1 MATKKSAIKSTT
13 RKRDP
18 HATAASSAVD
28 AQLERYRS
36 MRDFSTT
43 GEPSGAGANTN
54 TFAMRKPTTS
64 RGLPFVIQKHAA
76 SHLHYDFR
84 LSWGGVL
91 KSWAIAKGPS
101 YNPQERRLA
110 IEVEDH
116 PLEYG
121 GFEGIIP
128 EGQYGGGTVM
138 IWDQGSWWP
147 QLGSENVDACL
158 RAGHLKFEMNGS
170 KMKGK
175 WALIRMNR
183 AAHGPKDKPQWLL
196 IKEHDKYER
205 TASDQAIT
213 DERPNS
219 SVTGRS
225 IDQIAHASDH
235 VWNSNRADPLES
247 RPAPAAKTATKKSAP
262 VPTKKST
269 PPPTPSIDIRDLP
282 REHQPDFVSP
292 QLAFETD
299 STPTTDDWLHELKLD
314 GYRIQARKAGN
325 QVQLLTRKGID
336 WTHRMPTI
344 AKAVANLPVRD
355 CTLDGEVVVLSTDGN
370 SSFALLQASF
380 QNAET
385 HPLTYFV
392 FDLLHLDGHD
402 PRDLSLRERKQLLA
416 PLLPAP
422 NSNADETIRL
432 SEDIPGNGETVF
444 RKACALHA
452 EGIIS
457 KRADAPYRSSRSSDW
472 LKSKCLHEQELVIA
486 GFTLSSEGPDRVGAL
501 LLGYYPPIKRGPKTP
516 RHLIYAG
523 RTGTGFTQKA
533 RRDLLTQ
540 LVKLRV
546 PESSFQRIP
555 HDATRDV
562 FWVRPTLV
570 AQVRFATW
578 TSDNL
583 VRQAAFLGLREDKSA
598 TEVVRESPTVA
609 PQPKR
614 SSAKH
619 TRSTHA
625 APKSTKPAKPR
636 TQATHRTGTLQHFA
650 LTATQ
655 PKPPRSKTTNPMPA
669 KSKSAKGA
677 PQNPGA
683 PGLASETWVK
693 PATNVRSKSSS
704 ANIVPAKSASRKP
717 VQPTLAVR
725 AGLTHPDKIL
735 DPASGLTKQMLADYY
750 ALAADRILPYI
761 ANRPLSLVRCPQ
773 GAGKPCFFQKHVNNY
788 VPPGIKTIY
797 IQDKTS
803 SAPEPYIT
811 LDSTGAIVSLAQM
824 NVLEIHPWGSTNG
837 DLEHPDRLIFDLDP
851 DADLPWLTVAAAA
864 AEVRQRLKNLGLE
877 SFLKLTGGKGLHIV
891 APIQPT
897 LTWPELKSAAHNFVL
912 SMERQNPD
920 LYLTKMTKS
929 SRVGRIFLDYLRN
942 QRGATAVAP
951 YSPRARV
958 GATISLPLPWTAL
971 TRDVHPVLSVYDV
984 AAHHTK
990 LRADPWKNLLTTHQQ
1005 LHPKQ
1010 FAVL

>member
-1 MATKKSAIKSTT
+1 MATKKTAAKNTT

-18 HATAASSAVD
+18 HSTAASSAVD

-43 GEPSGAGANTN
+43 DEPSGAGANTN
-54 TFAMRKPTTS
+54 PFAMRKPSTS

-128 EGQYGGGTVM
+128 QGQYGGGTVM

-175 WALIRMNR
+175 WALIRMNH
-183 AAHGPKDKPQWLL
+183 AAHGPNDKPQWLL

-205 TASDQAIT
+205 GPSDQAIT

-225 IDQIAHASDH
+225 IDQIAHAQDH
-235 VWNSNRADPLES
+235 VWNSNRSNPLQS
-247 RPAPAAKTATKKSAP
+247 APAPKSAAKKSAATSAKKSAP
-262 VPTKKST
+262 A
-269 PPPTPSIDIRDLP
+269 PPPTPSIDINDLP
-282 REHQPDFVSP
+282 RERQPDFISP
-292 QLAFETD
+292 QLAFEAE
-299 STPTTDDWLHELKLD
+299 STPNTDDWIHELKLD
-314 GYRIQARKAGN
+314 GYRIQARKSGN

-336 WTHRMPTI
+336 WTHRMPDV
-344 AKAVANLPVRD
+344 AKAVANLPVRE
-355 CTLDGEVVVLSTDGN
+355 CTLDGEVVVLATDGN

-392 FDLLHLDGHD
+392 FDLLHIDGHD

-416 PLLPAP
+416 PLLPP
-422 NSNADETIRL
+422 DDETIRF

-501 LLGYYPPIKRGPKTP
+501 LLGYYPPVKRGPKTP

-523 RTGTGFTQKA
+523 RTGTGFTQKM

-546 PESSFQRIP
+546 PESPFDRIP
-555 HDATRDV
+555 HDATRAV
-562 FWVRPTLV
+562 FWVHPTLV

-583 VRQAAFLGLREDKSA
+583 VRQAAFLGLREDKPA
-598 TEVVRESPTVA
+598 TEVVRESATVA

-614 SSAKH
+614 SSAKP
-619 TRSTHA
+619 TKPRTHA
-625 APKSTKPAKPR
+625 A
-636 TQATHRTGTLQHFA
+636 HRTGTLQHFA
-650 LTATQ
+650 LPATK
-655 PKPPRSKTTNPMPA
+655 PKSPRSKTPSAMPT
-669 KSKSAKGA
+669 KS
-677 PQNPGA
+677 
-683 PGLASETWVK
+683 
-693 PATNVRSKSSS
+693 
-704 ANIVPAKSASRKP
+704 VPAKSAPAKSVSRKP
-717 VQPTLAVR
+717 TPPGLAVR

-735 DPASGLTKQMLADYY
+735 DPSSGLTKQQLADYY
-750 ALAADRILPYI
+750 AIAADRILPYI

-788 VPPGIKTIY
+788 LPPGIKTID

-811 LDSTGAIVSLAQM
+811 LDTTDAIISLAQM
-824 NVLEIHPWGSTNG
+824 NVLEIHPWGSTND

-864 AEVRQRLKNLGLE
+864 AEVRQRLKNLGIE

-897 LTWPELKSAAHNFVL
+897 LTWPELKTAAHNFVL

-971 TRDVHPVLSVYDV
+971 TRDIHPSLSVYDV
-984 AAHHTK
+984 AASHTR
-990 LRADPWKNLLTTHQQ
+990 LRADPWKAFLTTHQQ

>member
-1 MATKKSAIKSTT
+1 MATKNSATHSATKKSTT

-18 HATAASSAVD
+18 NSSAASSAVD

-36 MRDFSTT
+36 MRDFKSTA
-43 GEPSGAGANTN
+43 EPSGTGPNTN

-84 LSWGGVL
+84 LSWNGVL
-91 KSWAIAKGPS
+91 KSWAVAKGPS
-101 YNPQERRLA
+101 YNPTERRLA
-110 IEVEDH
+110 VEVEDH

-158 RAGHLKFEMNGS
+158 RAGQLKFEMNGS

-175 WALIRMNR
+175 WALIRMNH
-183 AAHGPKDKPQWLL
+183 ASHGPKDKPQWLL

-205 TASDQAIT
+205 SPGDQQIT

-225 IDQIAHASDH
+225 LDQIAHASDH
-235 VWNSNRADPLES
+235 VWNSNRADPLHS
-247 RPAPAAKTATKKSAP
+247 AAAPKSAVKKSAP
-262 VPTKKST
+262 SPTKTPS
-269 PPPTPSIDIRDLP
+269 PPPTPTISLDALP
-282 REHQPDFVSP
+282 HEHQPDFIPP
-292 QLAFETD
+292 QLALEAE
-299 STPTTDDWLHELKLD
+299 STPNTDDWIHELKLD
-314 GYRIQARKAGN
+314 GYRIQARKSTPRAKSTPN
-325 QVQLLTRKGID
+325 VQLLTRKGID
-336 WTHRMPTI
+336 WTHRMPDV
-344 AKAVANLPVRD
+344 AKAVAALPVRD
-355 CTLDGEVVVLSTDGN
+355 CTLDGEVVVLTTDGN

-385 HPLTYFV
+385 HPLTYFA
-392 FDLLHLDGHD
+392 FDLLHIDGHN

-416 PLLPAP
+416 TLLPP
-422 NSNADETIRL
+422 PDSDSDEHLRL
-432 SEDIPGNGETVF
+432 SEDIPGNGEEVF
-444 RKACALHA
+444 RQACALHA

-457 KRADAPYRSSRSSDW
+457 KRSDAPYRSTRTSDW

-501 LLGYYPPIKRGPKTP
+501 LLGYYPPVKRGPSKP
-516 RHLIYAG
+516 RSLIYAG
-523 RTGTGFTQKA
+523 RTGTGFTQKL

-546 PESSFQRIP
+546 PESPFERIP
-555 HDATRDV
+555 HDATRGV
-562 FWVRPTLV
+562 YWVKPSLV

-598 TEVVRESPTVA
+598 TEVIRESPTVA
-609 PQPKR
+609 PKPKR
-614 SSAKH
+614 AHTATKH
-619 TRSTHA
+619 ATTSHTE
-625 APKSTKPAKPR
+625 TKTTR
-636 TQATHRTGTLQHFA
+636 TQATHRSTNLQH
-650 LTATQ
+650 LTATKQ
-655 PKPPRSKTTNPMPA
+655 SPRSKT
-669 KSKSAKGA
+669 SK
-677 PQNPGA
+677 PTITPVA

-693 PATNVRSKSSS
+693 PIPKAR
-704 ANIVPAKSASRKP
+704 AKSTPKLDIR
-717 VQPTLAVR
+717 
-725 AGLTHPDKIL
+725 LTHPDKIL
-735 DPASGLTKQMLADYY
+735 DPASYLTKQQLADFY
-750 ALAADRILPYI
+750 ALVANRMLPHI

-773 GAGKPCFFQKHVNNY
+773 GSGKPCFFQKHVNNY
-788 VPPGIKTIY
+788 LPPGIKTID
-797 IQDKTS
+797 IQDKVNA
-803 SAPEPYIT
+803 APEPYIT
-811 LDSTGAIVSLAQM
+811 LDTAEAIVSLAQM
-824 NVLEIHPWGSTNG
+824 NVLEIHPWGSTNA

-851 DADLPWLTVAAAA
+851 DAELPWLTVAAAA

-891 APIQPT
+891 APIEPS
-897 LTWPELKSAAHNFVL
+897 LTWPELKSASHNFVL
-912 SMERQNPD
+912 AMERHNPD

-951 YSPRARV
+951 YSPRARA

-971 TRDVHPVLSVYDV
+971 NRDEHPVLSVHDIV
-984 AAHHTK
+984 ANHIK
-990 LRADPWKNLLTTHQQ
+990 LKPDPWKALPTTRQH
-1005 LHPKQ
+1005 LDPKQ
-1010 FAVL
+1010 FAAL

>member
-1 MATKKSAIKSTT
+1 MATKKSASKSAAKSTV

-18 HATAASSAVD
+18 HSTAASSAVD

-43 GEPSGAGANTN
+43 EEPSGAGANTN
-54 TFAMRKPTTS
+54 TFAMRKPSTS

-128 EGQYGGGTVM
+128 QGQYGGGTVM

-158 RAGHLKFEMNGS
+158 RGGHLKFEMNGS

-175 WALIRMNR
+175 WALIRMNH

-205 TASDQAIT
+205 GPGDPAIT

-225 IDQIAHASDH
+225 IDQIAHAQDH
-235 VWNSNRADPLES
+235 VWNSNRSDPLQS
-247 RPAPAAKTATKKSAP
+247 AAAPKSVAKSATKKSASASA
-262 VPTKKST
+262 KKPS
-269 PPPTPSIDIRDLP
+269 PPPTPSIDLRDLP
-282 REHQPDFVSP
+282 RERQPDFISP
-292 QLAFETD
+292 QLAFEAE
-299 STPTTDDWLHELKLD
+299 STPDTDDWIHELKLD
-314 GYRIQARKAGN
+314 GYRIQARKSGN

-336 WTHRMPTI
+336 WTHRMPDI
-344 AKAVANLPVRD
+344 AKGVANLPVRE

-392 FDLLHLDGHD
+392 FDLLHIDGHD
-402 PRDLSLRERKQLLA
+402 TRDLSLRERKQLLA
-416 PLLPAP
+416 PLLPP
-422 NSNADETIRL
+422 DDETIRF

-457 KRADAPYRSSRSSDW
+457 KRADAPYRSTRSSDW

-501 LLGYYPPIKRGPKTP
+501 LLGYYPPVKRGPKTP

-546 PESSFQRIP
+546 PESAFQRIP

-598 TEVVRESPTVA
+598 TEVVRESATVA
-609 PQPKR
+609 PKPKR
-614 SSAKH
+614 SNAKQ
-619 TRSTHA
+619 SKAAHA
-625 APKSTKPAKPR
+625 ATKPNKPR
-636 TQATHRTGTLQHFA
+636 TQAAHRPKTLQHFA
-650 LTATQ
+650 LTPT
-655 PKPPRSKTTNPMPA
+655 KSPRSKTPNPMPPKSAPAKQTPTKSVTA
-669 KSKSAKGA
+669 KS
-677 PQNPGA
+677 
-683 PGLASETWVK
+683 
-693 PATNVRSKSSS
+693 
-704 ANIVPAKSASRKP
+704 IPAKTTPKKSTPPR
-717 VQPTLAVR
+717 PTLAVR
-725 AGLTHPDKIL
+725 EGPALTHPDKIL
-735 DPASGLTKQMLADYY
+735 DPTSGLTKQLLADYY
-750 ALAADRILPYI
+750 AIAAERMLPYI

-773 GAGKPCFFQKHVNNY
+773 GSGKPCFFQKHVNNY
-788 VPPGIKTIY
+788 LPPGIKTID

-811 LDSTGAIVSLAQM
+811 LDTAEALVSLAQM
-824 NVLEIHPWGSTNG
+824 NVLEIHPWGSTND

-851 DADLPWLTVAAAA
+851 DAELPWLTVAAAA
-864 AEVRQRLKNLGLE
+864 AEVRQRLKNLGIE

-897 LTWPELKSAAHNFVL
+897 LTWTELKTASHNFVL

-951 YSPRARV
+951 YSPRARA

-984 AAHHTK
+984 AAHHTR
-990 LRADPWKNLLTTHQQ
+990 LRADPWKAFLTTHQQ

-1010 FAVL
+1010 FAAL

>member
-1 MATKKSAIKSTT
+1 MTTKKSATPATKSTT

-18 HATAASSAVD
+18 HTSAASSAVD

-36 MRDFSTT
+36 MRDFNTT
-43 GEPSGAGANTN
+43 AEPSGGGSNTN

-84 LSWGGVL
+84 LSWNGVL
-91 KSWAIAKGPS
+91 KSWACAKGPS
-101 YNPQERRLA
+101 YNPTERRLA
-110 IEVEDH
+110 VEVEDH

-158 RAGHLKFEMNGS
+158 RGGHLKFEMNGS

-175 WALIRMNR
+175 WALIRMNHTP
-183 AAHGPKDKPQWLL
+183 HGPKDKPQWLL

-205 TASDQAIT
+205 GPGDQQIT

-235 VWNSNRADPLES
+235 VWNSNRGDALHS
-247 RPAPAAKTATKKSAP
+247 RPGLAPKAAAKSSVPQAAPKKSAP
-262 VPTKKST
+262 VKRPA
-269 PPPTPSIDIRDLP
+269 PSVNLNDLP
-282 REHQPDFVSP
+282 DERQPDFIPP
-292 QLAFETD
+292 QLALEST
-299 STPTTDDWLHELKLD
+299 STPNTDDWIHELKLD
-314 GYRIQARKAGN
+314 GYRIQARKSGKK
-325 QVQLLTRKGID
+325 VQLLTRKGID
-336 WTHRMPTI
+336 WTHRMPDI
-344 AKAVANLPVRD
+344 ANAVAALPVHD
-355 CTLDGEVVVLSTDGN
+355 CTLDGEVVVLSTDGT

-402 PRDLSLRERKQLLA
+402 PRDLTLRERKELLA
-416 PLLPAP
+416 PLLPA
-422 NSNADETIRL
+422 NSDTDEPIRY
-432 SEDIPGNGETVF
+432 SEDIPGNGEEVF
-444 RKACALHA
+444 KQACALHA

-457 KRADAPYRSSRSSDW
+457 KRANAPYRSTRTGDW

-501 LLGYYPPIKRGPKTP
+501 LLGYYPPVKRGPKTP

-523 RTGTGFTQKA
+523 RTGTGFTQKV
-533 RRDLLTQ
+533 RRDLLNQ

-546 PESSFQRIP
+546 PDCPFQRVP
-555 HDATRDV
+555 QDATRAV
-562 FWVRPTLV
+562 YWVKPTLV

-598 TEVVRESPTVA
+598 DEVTREAATVA
-609 PQPKR
+609 PK
-614 SSAKH
+614 
-619 TRSTHA
+619 
-625 APKSTKPAKPR
+625 PKSPRATKSH
-636 TQATHRTGTLQHFA
+636 ATHTTGHLQHFA
-650 LTATQ
+650 LPATKPQ
-655 PKPPRSKTTNPMPA
+655 PPRPKSTVSAKKAAPTKSVAAKSSARKPATTKSAPA
-669 KSKSAKGA
+669 KSQPA
-677 PQNPGA
+677 PA
-683 PGLASETWVK
+683 PRKTA
-693 PATNVRSKSSS
+693 PA
-704 ANIVPAKSASRKP
+704 I
-717 VQPTLAVR
+717 VR
-725 AGLTHPDKIL
+725 ADIRITHPDKIL
-735 DPASGLTKQMLADYY
+735 DPASNLTKQQLADYY
-750 ALAADRILPYI
+750 AIVAERILPHI

-773 GAGKPCFFQKHVNNY
+773 GSGKPCFFQKHVNNY
-788 VPPGIKTIY
+788 LPPGIKTID
-797 IQDKTS
+797 IQDKVNA
-803 SAPEPYIT
+803 APEPYIT
-811 LDSTGAIVSLAQM
+811 LDTAEAIVNLAQM
-824 NVLEIHPWGSTNG
+824 NVLEIHPWGSTND

-851 DADLPWLTVAAAA
+851 DAELPWLTVAAAA

-891 APIQPT
+891 APIQQT
-897 LTWPELKSAAHNFVL
+897 LTWPELKTASHNFVL
-912 SMERQNPD
+912 AMERHNPD

-951 YSPRARV
+951 YSPRARA
-958 GATISLPLPWTAL
+958 GATISMPLPWAAL
-971 TRDVHPVLSVYDV
+971 NRDEHPVLSVHDV
-984 AAHHTK
+984 AANHAK
-990 LRADPWKNLLTTHQQ
+990 LRPDPWKAVPTFRQQ
-1005 LHPKQ
+1005 LNPKL
-1010 FAVL
+1010 FATL

>member
-1 MATKKSAIKSTT
+1 MATKRSATKSTV

-18 HATAASSAVD
+18 HSTAASSAVD

-43 GEPSGAGANTN
+43 AEPSGSGPNTN

-84 LSWGGVL
+84 LSWNGVL

-101 YNPQERRLA
+101 YNPTERRLA
-110 IEVEDH
+110 VEVEDH

-175 WALIRMNR
+175 WALIRMNH
-183 AAHGPKDKPQWLL
+183 AAHGSSDKPQWLL

-205 TASDQAIT
+205 GPGDQQIT

-225 IDQIAHASDH
+225 INQIADASDH
-235 VWNSNRADPLES
+235 VWNSNRADPL
-247 RPAPAAKTATKKSAP
+247 
-262 VPTKKST
+262 KST
-269 PPPTPSIDIRDLP
+269 PGIAPKTSAKAAAKKPAAIKKPAPPTIDLDELP
-282 REHQPDFVSP
+282 HERQPDFISP
-292 QLAFETD
+292 QLALEAT
-299 STPTTDDWLHELKLD
+299 STPNTDDWIHELKLD
-314 GYRIQARKAGN
+314 GYRIQARKSGK
-325 QVQLLTRKGID
+325 QVQLFTRKGID
-336 WTHRMPTI
+336 WTHRMPDV
-344 AKAVANLPVRD
+344 AKAVAHLPVDD
-355 CTLDGEVVVLSTDGN
+355 CTLDGEVVVLATDGN

-392 FDLLHLDGHD
+392 FDLLHLDSHNT
-402 PRDLSLRERKQLLA
+402 RDLTLRERKDLLA
-416 PLLPAP
+416 PLLPSP
-422 NSNADETIRL
+422 SSDTDDTLRL
-432 SEDIPGNGETVF
+432 SEDIPGNGEEVF
-444 RKACALHA
+444 RHACALHA
-452 EGIIS
+452 EGILS
-457 KRADAPYRSSRSSDW
+457 KRASAPYRSTRSGDW
-472 LKSKCLHEQELVIA
+472 LKSKCLREQEFVIA
-486 GFTLSSEGPDRVGAL
+486 GFTLSSEGPDRIGAL
-501 LLGYYPPIKRGPKTP
+501 LLGYYPPAKRGPKTP

-523 RTGTGFTQKA
+523 RTGTGFTQKV
-533 RRDLLTQ
+533 RRELLSQ
-540 LVKLRV
+540 LVKLRL
-546 PESSFQRIP
+546 PESPFQRLP
-555 HDATRDV
+555 HDATRAV
-562 FWVRPTLV
+562 YWVKPALV

-598 TEVVRESPTVA
+598 DEVTRESPSVA
-609 PQPKR
+609 PKPKR
-614 SSAKH
+614 AHAATKH
-619 TRSTHA
+619 TKSHA
-625 APKSTKPAKPR
+625 SHSSK
-636 TQATHRTGTLQHFA
+636 TLQHFA
-650 LTATQ
+650 LSTTK
-655 PKPPRSKTTNPMPA
+655 PKSPRSKPPVPAKSAPKKSTPA
-669 KSKSAKGA
+669 KSKSAPPK
-677 PQNPGA
+677 
-683 PGLASETWVK
+683 
-693 PATNVRSKSSS
+693 
-704 ANIVPAKSASRKP
+704 
-717 VQPTLAVR
+717 PTLAVR
-725 AGLTHPDKIL
+725 SGQSAPTVDLRLSHRDKIL
-735 DPASGLTKQMLADYY
+735 DPTSGLTKQQLADYY
-750 ALAADRILPYI
+750 AIVADRILPHI

-773 GAGKPCFFQKHVNNY
+773 GSGKPCFFQKHVNNY
-788 VPPGIKTIY
+788 LPPGLKTID
-797 IQDKTS
+797 IRDKANET
-803 SAPEPYIT
+803 PEPYIT
-811 LDSTGAIVSLAQM
+811 LDTAEAIIALAQM
-824 NVLEIHPWGSTNG
+824 NVLEIHPWGSTNT

-897 LTWPELKSAAHNFVL
+897 LTWPELKSASHNFVL
-912 SMERQNPD
+912 AMERANPD

-929 SRVGRIFLDYLRN
+929 SRVGKIFLDYLRN

-951 YSPRARV
+951 YSPRARA
-958 GATISLPLPWTAL
+958 GAPISMPLPWTAL
-971 TRDVHPVLSVYDV
+971 NRDEHPVLSVHDV
-984 AAHHTK
+984 VANPTK
-990 LRADPWKNLLTTHQQ
+990 LRPDPWKSLPTTHQQ
-1005 LHPKQ
+1005 LNPKL

>member
-1 MATKKSAIKSTT
+1 MATKKSAAKSTT

-18 HATAASSAVD
+18 HTTAASSAVD

-36 MRDFSTT
+36 MRDFNTT
-43 GEPSGAGANTN
+43 EEPSGAGPNTN

-84 LSWGGVL
+84 LSWNGVL

-128 EGQYGGGTVM
+128 QGQYGGGTVM

-170 KMKGK
+170 KMRGK
-175 WALIRMNR
+175 WALIRMNH
-183 AAHGPKDKPQWLL
+183 ADHGPKDKPQWLL

-205 TASDQAIT
+205 GPSDQAIT

-225 IDQIAHASDH
+225 IDQIAHAQDH
-235 VWNSNRADPLES
+235 IWNSNRADPLQS
-247 RPAPAAKTATKKSAP
+247 AAAPKSAVKTTAKKSAATP
-262 VPTKKST
+262 AKKPA
-269 PPPTPSIDIRDLP
+269 PPPTPSIDLRDLP
-282 REHQPDFVSP
+282 RERQPDFISP
-292 QLAFETD
+292 QLAFEAD
-299 STPTTDDWLHELKLD
+299 STPNTDDWIHELKLD
-314 GYRIQARKAGN
+314 GYRIQARKSGT
-325 QVQLLTRKGID
+325 QIQLLTRKGID
-336 WTHRMPTI
+336 WTHRMPDV
-344 AKAVANLPVRD
+344 AKAVAILSVRD

-392 FDLLHLDGHD
+392 FDLLHIDGHD
-402 PRDLSLRERKQLLA
+402 PRDLALSERKQLLA
-416 PLLPAP
+416 SILPAP
-422 NSNADETIRL
+422 AANEDADETIRF

-501 LLGYYPPIKRGPKTP
+501 LLGYYPPVKRGPKTP
-516 RHLIYAG
+516 RPLIYAG
-523 RTGTGFTQKA
+523 RTGTGFTQKT

-546 PESSFQRIP
+546 PESSFERIP
-555 HDATRDV
+555 HDATRAV
-562 FWVRPTLV
+562 FWVQPTLV

-583 VRQAAFLGLREDKSA
+583 VRQAAFLGLREDKPA
-598 TEVVRESPTVA
+598 TEVVRESATVA

-614 SSAKH
+614 STAKSA
-619 TRSTHA
+619 HA
-625 APKSTKPAKPR
+625 ATKPTKPAKPR
-636 TQATHRTGTLQHFA
+636 THATHRTETLQPFA
-650 LTATQ
+650 LSATK
-655 PKPPRSKTTNPMPA
+655 PKSPRSKTPSPMPT
-669 KSKSAKGA
+669 KS
-677 PQNPGA
+677 
-683 PGLASETWVK
+683 
-693 PATNVRSKSSS
+693 
-704 ANIVPAKSASRKP
+704 VPAKSAPAKSVSRKP
-717 VQPTLAVR
+717 TPPTLAVR

-735 DPASGLTKQMLADYY
+735 DPTSGLTKQLLADYY
-750 ALAADRILPYI
+750 AIAADRMLPYI

-788 VPPGIKTIY
+788 LPPGIKTID

-811 LDSTGAIVSLAQM
+811 LDTAEALVSLAQM
-824 NVLEIHPWGSTNG
+824 NVLEIHPWGSTND

-851 DADLPWLTVAAAA
+851 DAELPWLTVAAAA
-864 AEVRQRLKNLGLE
+864 AEVRQRLRNLGLE
-877 SFLKLTGGKGLHIV
+877 SFLKLTGGKGLHVV

-897 LTWPELKSAAHNFVL
+897 LTWAELKSAAHNFVL
-912 SMERQNPD
+912 SMERENPD

-984 AAHHTK
+984 AANHTK

-1005 LHPKQ
+1005 LHLKQ

>member
-1 MATKKSAIKSTT
+1 MATQKTAAKSAAKTTT

-18 HATAASSAVD
+18 RTTAASSAVD

-36 MRDFSTT
+36 MRDFNTT
-43 GEPSGAGANTN
+43 AEPSGAGANTN

-84 LSWGGVL
+84 LSWNGVL

-128 EGQYGGGTVM
+128 QGQYGGGTVM

-175 WALIRMNR
+175 WALIRMNH
-183 AAHGPKDKPQWLL
+183 AADGPKDKPQWLL

-205 TASDQAIT
+205 GPTDQAIT

-225 IDQIAHASDH
+225 IDQIAQAQDH
-235 VWNSNRADPLES
+235 VWNSNRADPLQS
-247 RPAPAAKTATKKSAP
+247 AQAPAPKSATRKSAP
-262 VPTKKST
+262 VPTKKPA
-269 PPPTPSIDIRDLP
+269 PPPTPSLDLRDLP
-282 REHQPDFVSP
+282 RERQPDFISP
-292 QLAFETD
+292 QLAFEAE
-299 STPTTDDWLHELKLD
+299 STPNTDDWIHELKLD
-314 GYRIQARKAGN
+314 GYRIQARKSGSH
-325 QVQLLTRKGID
+325 VQLLTRKGID

-392 FDLLHLDGHD
+392 FDLLHLDGHA
-402 PRDLSLRERKQLLA
+402 PRDLSLRERKELLA
-416 PLLPAP
+416 PLLQAPAA
-422 NSNADETIRL
+422 NGEDAETIRL
-432 SEDIPGNGETVF
+432 SEHIPGNGETVF

-501 LLGYYPPIKRGPKTP
+501 LLGYYPPVKRGPSKP
-516 RHLIYAG
+516 RPLIYAG
-523 RTGTGFTQKA
+523 RTGTGFTQKM

-540 LVKLRV
+540 LVKLHV
-546 PESSFQRIP
+546 PESPFERIP
-555 HDATRDV
+555 HDATRAV
-562 FWVRPTLV
+562 FWVRPSLV

-583 VRQAAFLGLREDKSA
+583 VRQAAFLGLREDKPA

-614 SSAKH
+614 AHSPSK
-619 TRSTHA
+619 
-625 APKSTKPAKPR
+625 PTKPAKPR
-636 TQATHRTGTLQHFA
+636 THATHRTETLQHFA
-650 LTATQ
+650 LTK
-655 PKPPRSKTTNPMPA
+655 PKPKSPRSKTPNPMPP
-669 KSKSAKGA
+669 KSAPA
-677 PQNPGA
+677 
-683 PGLASETWVK
+683 K
-693 PATNVRSKSSS
+693 PTR
-704 ANIVPAKSASRKP
+704 AKSASAKSLSQKP
-717 VQPTLAVR
+717 TPPTLAVR
-725 AGLTHPDKIL
+725 AGLREALTHPDKIL
-735 DPASGLTKQMLADYY
+735 DPASGLTKQLLADYY
-750 ALAADRILPYI
+750 ALAADRMLPYI

-788 VPPGIKTIY
+788 LPPGIKTID
-797 IQDKTS
+797 IQDKVNA
-803 SAPEPYIT
+803 APEPYIT
-811 LDSTGAIVSLAQM
+811 LDTTDAIVSLAQM
-824 NVLEIHPWGSTNG
+824 NVLEIHPWGSTND

-851 DADLPWLTVAAAA
+851 DPDLPWLTVAAAA
-864 AEVRQRLKNLGLE
+864 AEVRQRLRNLGLE

-897 LTWPELKSAAHNFVL
+897 LTWPELKTAAHNFVR

-971 TRDVHPVLSVYDV
+971 TRNEHPALSVYDV
-984 AAHHTK
+984 ASNHTK
-990 LRADPWKNLLTTHQQ
+990 LRADPWKAFLTTHQQ

>member
-1 MATKKSAIKSTT
+1 MATKKSATKSTT

-18 HATAASSAVD
+18 HSTAASSAVD

-36 MRDFSTT
+36 MRDFNTT
-43 GEPSGAGANTN
+43 AEPSGSGPNTN
-54 TFAMRKPTTS
+54 TFAMRKPATS

-84 LSWGGVL
+84 LSWNGVL
-91 KSWAIAKGPS
+91 KSWACAKGPS
-101 YNPQERRLA
+101 YNPTERRLA
-110 IEVEDH
+110 VEVEDH

-158 RAGHLKFEMNGS
+158 RGGHLKFEMNGS

-175 WALIRMNR
+175 WALIRMNH

-205 TASDQAIT
+205 GPGDQQIT

-225 IDQIAHASDH
+225 IDQISHASDH
-235 VWNSNRADPLES
+235 VWNSNRADPL
-247 RPAPAAKTATKKSAP
+247 
-262 VPTKKST
+262 KST
-269 PPPTPSIDIRDLP
+269 PGLAPKPAAPKPAASAAPAKKAAPKPPSIDLDELP
-282 REHQPDFVSP
+282 HERQPEFIPP
-292 QLAFETD
+292 QLALEATA
-299 STPTTDDWLHELKLD
+299 PPNTDDWIHELKLD
-314 GYRIQARKAGN
+314 GYRIQARKSGKH
-325 QVQLLTRKGID
+325 VQLLTRKGID
-336 WTHRMPTI
+336 WTHRMPDI
-344 AKAVANLPVRD
+344 AKAVAALPVHD
-355 CTLDGEVVVLSTDGN
+355 CTLDGEVVVLSTDGT

-402 PRDLSLRERKQLLA
+402 PRDLTLRERKELLA
-416 PLLPAP
+416 PLLPP
-422 NSNADETIRL
+422 NSDTDEPVRY
-432 SEDIPGNGETVF
+432 SEDIPGNGEEVF
-444 RKACALHA
+444 KQACALHA

-457 KRADAPYRSSRSSDW
+457 KRASAPYRSSRSGDW

-501 LLGYYPPIKRGPKTP
+501 LLGYYPPVKRGPKTP

-523 RTGTGFTQKA
+523 RTGTGFTQKV

-546 PESSFQRIP
+546 PDCPFQRVP
-555 HDATRDV
+555 QDATRAV
-562 FWVRPTLV
+562 YWVKPTLV

-598 TEVVRESPTVA
+598 DEVTRESATVA
-609 PQPKR
+609 PKPK
-614 SSAKH
+614 
-619 TRSTHA
+619 A
-625 APKSTKPAKPR
+625 ARPAKSH
-636 TQATHRTGTLQHFA
+636 ATHSHKTLQHFA
-650 LTATQ
+650 LPATKPQ
-655 PKPPRSKTTNPMPA
+655 PPRSKSPVPAKPSPARKTAPKKSAAKKSAPA
-669 KSKSAKGA
+669 KSPARKSA
-677 PQNPGA
+677 PP
-683 PGLASETWVK
+683 PK
-693 PATNVRSKSSS
+693 PT
-704 ANIVPAKSASRKP
+704 P
-717 VQPTLAVR
+717 AVR
-725 AGLTHPDKIL
+725 AGLRLTHPDKIL
-735 DPASGLTKQMLADYY
+735 DPASNLTKQQLADYY
-750 ALAADRILPYI
+750 AIVADRILPHI

-773 GAGKPCFFQKHVNNY
+773 GSGKPCFFQKHVNNY
-788 VPPGIKTIY
+788 LPPGIKTID
-797 IQDKTS
+797 IQDKVNA
-803 SAPEPYIT
+803 APEPYIT
-811 LDSTGAIVSLAQM
+811 LDTAEAIVNLAQM
-824 NVLEIHPWGSTNG
+824 NVLEIHPWGSTND

-851 DADLPWLTVAAAA
+851 DAELPWLTVAAAA

-891 APIQPT
+891 APIEPT
-897 LTWPELKSAAHNFVL
+897 LTWPELKTASHNFVL
-912 SMERQNPD
+912 SMERHNPD

-951 YSPRARV
+951 YSPRARA
-958 GATISLPLPWTAL
+958 GATISMPLPWAAL
-971 TRDVHPVLSVYDV
+971 NRDEHPVLSVHDIV
-984 AAHHTK
+984 ANHIK
-990 LRADPWKNLLTTHQQ
+990 LRPDPWKSLPTHRQQ
-1005 LHPKQ
+1005 LNPKL

>member
-1 MATKKSAIKSTT
+1 MATKKTAAKSTT

-18 HATAASSAVD
+18 HSTAASSAVD

-43 GEPSGAGANTN
+43 AEPSGSGPNTN

-84 LSWGGVL
+84 LSWNGVL

-101 YNPQERRLA
+101 YNPTERRLA
-110 IEVEDH
+110 VEVEDH

-175 WALIRMNR
+175 WALIRMNH

-205 TASDQAIT
+205 GPGDQQIT

-225 IDQIAHASDH
+225 IDQIAQASDH
-235 VWNSNRADPLES
+235 VWNSNRADPLQS
-247 RPAPAAKTATKKSAP
+247 APPKAAAKKSAP
-262 VPTKKST
+262 APTKK
-269 PPPTPSIDIRDLP
+269 PVPRPTPSIHLDELP
-282 REHQPDFVSP
+282 HERQPNFISP
-292 QLAFETD
+292 QLALEAT
-299 STPTTDDWLHELKLD
+299 STPNTDDWIHELKLD
-314 GYRIQARKAGN
+314 GYRIQARKSGK

-336 WTHRMPTI
+336 WTHRMPDV
-344 AKAVANLPVRD
+344 AKAVAGLPVRD
-355 CTLDGEVVVLSTDGN
+355 CTLDGEVVVLATDGN

-392 FDLLHLDGHD
+392 FDLLHIDGHD
-402 PRDLSLRERKQLLA
+402 PRDLSLRERKELLA
-416 PLLPAP
+416 SILPAP
-422 NSNADETIRL
+422 SSDADDVIRY

-444 RKACALHA
+444 REACALHA
-452 EGIIS
+452 EGILS
-457 KRADAPYRSSRSSDW
+457 KRADAPYRSTRSGDW

-501 LLGYYPPIKRGPKTP
+501 LLGYYPPVKRGPKTP

-546 PESSFQRIP
+546 PESPFQRIP
-555 HDATRDV
+555 HDATRAV
-562 FWVRPTLV
+562 FWVQPTLV

-598 TEVVRESPTVA
+598 TEVTRESPTVA
-609 PQPKR
+609 PRPKR
-614 SSAKH
+614 AASKL
-619 TRSTHA
+619 TKPRTHA
-625 APKSTKPAKPR
+625 A
-636 TQATHRTGTLQHFA
+636 HRTEALQHFA
-650 LTATQ
+650 LPTTK
-655 PKPPRSKTTNPMPA
+655 PKSPRSKTPDPMPA
-669 KSKSAKGA
+669 KPAPKSVTKSSAHK
-677 PQNPGA
+677 PGA
-683 PGLASETWVK
+683 PGPDSRTRV
-693 PATNVRSKSSS
+693 
-704 ANIVPAKSASRKP
+704 KSAARPSPTP
-717 VQPTLAVR
+717 VDLR
-725 AGLTHPDKIL
+725 LTHPDKIL
-735 DPASGLTKQMLADYY
+735 DPTSGLTKQLLADYY
-750 ALAADRILPYI
+750 ALAAERMLPYI

-788 VPPGIKTIY
+788 LPPGIKTID
-797 IQDKTS
+797 IQDKVNA
-803 SAPEPYIT
+803 APEPYIT
-811 LDSTGAIVSLAQM
+811 LDTTEAIVSLAQM
-824 NVLEIHPWGSTNG
+824 NVLEIHPWGSTND

-851 DADLPWLTVAAAA
+851 DAELPWLTVAAAA
-864 AEVRQRLKNLGLE
+864 AEVRQRLKNAGLE

-897 LTWPELKSAAHNFVL
+897 LTWPELKTASHSFVL
-912 SMERQNPD
+912 AMERHNPD

-951 YSPRARV
+951 YSPRARA
-958 GATISLPLPWTAL
+958 GATISMPLPWAAL
-971 TRDVHPVLSVYDV
+971 NRDEHPSLSVHDIV
-984 AAHHTK
+984 ANHIK
-990 LRADPWKNLLTTHQQ
+990 LRPDPWKYLPTTRQH
-1005 LHPKQ
+1005 LNPKL
-1010 FAVL
+1010 FATL

>member
-1 MATKKSAIKSTT
+1 MATKKSATHSTTKSAIKSTV

-18 HATAASSAVD
+18 HTTAASSAVD

-43 GEPSGAGANTN
+43 AEPSGSGPNTN

-175 WALIRMNR
+175 WALIRMNH

-205 TASDQAIT
+205 GPGDPAIT

-247 RPAPAAKTATKKSAP
+247 SQGTATKAATKKSAP
-262 VPTKKST
+262 AKKSPPK
-269 PPPTPSIDIRDLP
+269 PPPAPTINLDELP
-282 REHQPDFVSP
+282 HERQPDFIPP
-292 QLAFETD
+292 QLALEST
-299 STPTTDDWLHELKLD
+299 STPNTDDWIHELKLD
-314 GYRIQARKAGN
+314 GYRIQARKSTPRGKSTPN
-325 QVQLLTRKGID
+325 VQLLTRKGID
-336 WTHRMPTI
+336 WTHRMPAV
-344 AKAVANLPVRD
+344 AKAVAALPVHD
-355 CTLDGEVVVLSTDGN
+355 CTLDGEVVVLASDGN

-392 FDLLHLDGHD
+392 FDLLHIDGHD
-402 PRDLSLRERKQLLA
+402 PRDLSLRERKDLLA
-416 PLLPAP
+416 TILP
-422 NSNADETIRL
+422 SDHADETIRL

-457 KRADAPYRSSRSSDW
+457 KRADAPYRSTRSSDW

-486 GFTLSSEGPDRVGAL
+486 GFTLSTEGPDRVGAL
-501 LLGYYPPIKRGPKTP
+501 LLGYYPPVKRGPKTP

-523 RTGTGFTQKA
+523 RTGTGFTQQA

-546 PESSFQRIP
+546 PESPFPRIP
-555 HDATRDV
+555 HDATRGV
-562 FWVRPTLV
+562 YWVRPTLV

-598 TEVVRESPTVA
+598 TEVTRESPSVA

-614 SSAKH
+614 ASAA
-619 TRSTHA
+619 TH
-625 APKSTKPAKPR
+625 TKPRA
-636 TQATHRTGTLQHFA
+636 QASHSTASLQHFA
-650 LTATQ
+650 LPATK
-655 PKPPRSKTTNPMPA
+655 PKSPRSKTPMPA
-669 KSKSAKGA
+669 KSA
-677 PQNPGA
+677 
-683 PGLASETWVK
+683 
-693 PATNVRSKSSS
+693 
-704 ANIVPAKSASRKP
+704 PAKSSPRNSASAKSVPQKSTRAKSIP
-717 VQPTLAVR
+717 PVR
-725 AGLTHPDKIL
+725 AEQPDLRLTHPDKIL
-735 DPASGLTKQMLADYY
+735 DPASGLTKRQLADYY
-750 ALAADRILPYI
+750 ALVADRMLPYI

-788 VPPGIKTIY
+788 LPPGIKTID

-803 SAPEPYIT
+803 AAPEPYIT
-811 LDSTGAIVSLAQM
+811 LDSAEAIVSLAQM
-824 NVLEIHPWGSTNG
+824 NVLEIHPWGSTND

-851 DADLPWLTVAAAA
+851 DAELPWLTVAAAA
-864 AEVRQRLKNLGLE
+864 AEVRQRLKNAGLE
-877 SFLKLTGGKGLHIV
+877 SFLKLTGGKGLHVV

-897 LTWPELKSAAHNFVL
+897 LTWAELKTAAHNFVL
-912 SMERQNPD
+912 SMERDNPD

-929 SRVGRIFLDYLRN
+929 SRAGRIFLDYLRN

-951 YSPRARV
+951 YSPRARA

-971 TRDVHPVLSVYDV
+971 TRDEHPVLSVFDV
-984 AAHHTK
+984 VANHAK
-990 LRADPWKNLLTTHQQ
+990 LRPDPWKTLLTTHQQ

-1010 FAVL
+1010 FAAL

>member
-1 MATKKSAIKSTT
+1 MATKKSATKSTT

-28 AQLERYRS
+28 AQLQRYRS

-43 GEPSGAGANTN
+43 DEPSGAGANTN

-128 EGQYGGGTVM
+128 QGQYGGGTVM

-175 WALIRMNR
+175 WALIRMNH
-183 AAHGPKDKPQWLL
+183 AAQGPKDKPQWLL

-205 TASDQAIT
+205 GPSDQAIT

-225 IDQIAHASDH
+225 IDQIAHAQDH
-235 VWNSNRADPLES
+235 VWNSNRSDPLES
-247 RPAPAAKTATKKSAP
+247 AQAPAPKAATKKSAP
-262 VPTKKST
+262 VPTKKPAPT
-269 PPPTPSIDIRDLP
+269 TPSINLSDLP
-282 REHQPDFVSP
+282 RERQPDFISP
-292 QLAFETD
+292 QLALDAE
-299 STPTTDDWLHELKLD
+299 STPNTDDWVHELKLD
-314 GYRIQARKAGN
+314 GYRIQARKSSARGN
-325 QVQLLTRKGID
+325 SSAQVQLLTRKGID
-336 WTHRMPTI
+336 WTHRMPVI
-344 AKAVANLPVRD
+344 AEAIAQLPVRD

-392 FDLLHLDGHD
+392 FDLLHIDGHD

-416 PLLPAP
+416 DLLPAP
-422 NSNADETIRL
+422 AANGDTDETIRF

-457 KRADAPYRSSRSSDW
+457 KRADAPYRSTRSSDW

-486 GFTLSSEGPDRVGAL
+486 GFTLSSEGPDRIGAL
-501 LLGYYPPIKRGPKTP
+501 LLGYYPPVKRGPSKP
-516 RHLIYAG
+516 RPLIYAG
-523 RTGTGFTQKA
+523 RTGTGFTQKT

-540 LVKLRV
+540 LVKLHV
-546 PESSFQRIP
+546 PESPFERIP
-555 HDATRDV
+555 HDATRAV

-583 VRQAAFLGLREDKSA
+583 VRQAAFLGLREDKPA
-598 TEVVRESPTVA
+598 TEVIRESPNVA

-619 TRSTHA
+619 TRPASAKHT
-625 APKSTKPAKPR
+625 SSAKPR
-636 TQATHRTGTLQHFA
+636 THATHHTGTLQHFA
-650 LTATQ
+650 LTTT
-655 PKPPRSKTTNPMPA
+655 KSPRAKTPNPMPA
-669 KSKSAKGA
+669 KSVA
-677 PQNPGA
+677 
-683 PGLASETWVK
+683 TK
-693 PATNVRSKSSS
+693 PT
-704 ANIVPAKSASRKP
+704 PAKSKP
-717 VQPTLAVR
+717 APPKPTLAVR
-725 AGLTHPDKIL
+725 EGPALTHPDKIL
-735 DPASGLTKQMLADYY
+735 DPTSGLTKQQLADYY
-750 ALAADRILPYI
+750 AIAADRMLPYI

-788 VPPGIKTIY
+788 LPPGIKTID
-797 IQDKTS
+797 IQDKVNAT
-803 SAPEPYIT
+803 PEPYIT
-811 LDSTGAIVSLAQM
+811 LDTADALVSLAQM
-824 NVLEIHPWGSTNG
+824 NVLEIHPWGSTN
-837 DLEHPDRLIFDLDP
+837 DNLEHPDRLIFDLDP

-864 AEVRQRLKNLGLE
+864 AEVRQRLKNLGIE

-897 LTWPELKSAAHNFVL
+897 LTWPELKTAAHNFVL

-951 YSPRARV
+951 YSPRARA

-971 TRDVHPVLSVYDV
+971 NRDVHPALSVYDV
-984 AAHHTK
+984 AANHTK
-990 LRADPWKNLLTTHQQ
+990 LRADPWKSFLTTHQH

>member
-1 MATKKSAIKSTT
+1 MATKKSATHSATKATT
-13 RKRDP
+13 RKRSP
-18 HATAASSAVD
+18 FSSAASSAVD

-36 MRDFSTT
+36 MRDFGHTD
-43 GEPSGAGANTN
+43 EPSGAGPNTN
-54 TFAMRKPTTS
+54 TFAMRKPTTT

-110 IEVEDH
+110 IQVEDH
-116 PLEYG
+116 PIEYG

-128 EGQYGGGTVM
+128 QGQYGGGTVM

-158 RAGHLKFEMNGS
+158 RNGHLKFEMNGS

-175 WALIRMNR
+175 WALIRMNSHQGNG
-183 AAHGPKDKPQWLL
+183 ASSKEKPQWLL

-205 TASDQAIT
+205 DSTEPAIT
-213 DERPNS
+213 EQRPNS

-225 IDQIAHASDH
+225 IDQIAAAQDH
-235 VWNSNRADPLES
+235 IWNSNHDDPA
-247 RPAPAAKTATKKSAP
+247 PQPAAKKSATSKAKKSPAEKP
-262 VPTKKST
+262 KPKPRPIPAISL
-269 PPPTPSIDIRDLP
+269 DELP
-282 REHQPDFVSP
+282 HEHQPDFLPP
-292 QLAFETD
+292 QLALETT
-299 STPTTDDWLHELKLD
+299 STPNTDDWIHELKLD
-314 GYRIQARKAGN
+314 GYRIQARKSGTK
-325 QVQLLTRKGID
+325 VELLTRKGID
-336 WTHRMPTI
+336 WTHRMPTV
-344 AKAVANLPVRD
+344 AKAVARLPAHD
-355 CTLDGEVVVLSTDGN
+355 CTLDGEVVVLASDGN

-392 FDLLHLDGHD
+392 FDLLHIDGHN

-416 PLLPAP
+416 TILPQD
-422 NSNADETIRL
+422 DEIIRL

-444 RKACALHA
+444 REACALHA

-457 KRADAPYRSSRSSDW
+457 KRADAPYRSTRSGDW

-501 LLGYYPPIKRGPKTP
+501 LLGYYPPVKRGPSKP
-516 RHLIYAG
+516 RKLIYAG
-523 RTGTGFTQKA
+523 RTGTGFSQTL
-533 RRDLLTQ
+533 RRELLTQ
-540 LVKLRV
+540 LVKIRI
-546 PESSFQRIP
+546 PESVFDHVP
-555 HDATRDV
+555 HDATRGV

-583 VRQAAFLGLREDKSA
+583 VRQAAFLGLREDKPA
-598 TEVVRESPTVA
+598 TEVTRESPTLA

-614 SSAKH
+614 EHA
-619 TRSTHA
+619 ST
-625 APKSTKPAKPR
+625 KSTKPR
-636 TQATHRTGTLQHFA
+636 THASHHTETHQHFA
-650 LTATQ
+650 LATTKPKPEKSKA
-655 PKPPRSKTTNPMPA
+655 PKPPSPKSLSTKT
-669 KSKSAKGA
+669 
-677 PQNPGA
+677 
-683 PGLASETWVK
+683 K
-693 PATNVRSKSSS
+693 PTPPK
-704 ANIVPAKSASRKP
+704 
-717 VQPTLAVR
+717 PTLASAPDLR
-725 AGLTHPDKIL
+725 LTHPDKIL
-735 DPASGLTKQMLADYY
+735 DPTSGLTKQQLADYY
-750 ALAADRILPYI
+750 AAVADRMLPYI

-773 GAGKPCFFQKHVNNY
+773 GSGKPCFFQKHVNAWL
-788 VPPGIKTIY
+788 PPGIKTID

-803 SAPEPYIT
+803 AAPEPYIT
-811 LDSTGAIVSLAQM
+811 LDTTEALISLAQM
-824 NVLEIHPWGSTNG
+824 NVLEIHPWGSTN
-837 DLEHPDRLIFDLDP
+837 DNLEHPDRLIFDLDP

-864 AEVRQRLKNLGLE
+864 AEVRQRLKNAGLE

-891 APIQPT
+891 APIKPT
-897 LTWPELKSAAHNFVL
+897 LTWAELKSAAHSFVL
-912 SMERQNPD
+912 SMERDNPD

-951 YSPRARV
+951 YSPRARA
-958 GATISLPLPWTAL
+958 GAPVSLPLAWTAL
-971 TRDVHPVLSVYDV
+971 NRDVHPLLTVHDV
-984 AAHHTK
+984 AASHTK
-990 LRADPWKNLLTTHQQ
+990 LRPDPWKALLTTHQQ

-1010 FAVL
+1010 FAAL

>member
-1 MATKKSAIKSTT
+1 MATKKSATKSTT

-43 GEPSGAGANTN
+43 DEPSGAGAHTN

-110 IEVEDH
+110 VEVEDH

-128 EGQYGGGTVM
+128 QGQYGGGTVM

-175 WALIRMNR
+175 WALIRMNH
-183 AAHGPKDKPQWLL
+183 AAHGPNDKPQWLL

-205 TASDQAIT
+205 GPSDQAIT

-225 IDQIAHASDH
+225 IDQIAHAQDH
-235 VWNSNRADPLES
+235 VWNSNRADPLQS
-247 RPAPAAKTATKKSAP
+247 APAPKPAAKTAAKKSATT
-262 VPTKKST
+262 PTKKPG
-269 PPPTPSIDIRDLP
+269 PPPTPSIDLRDLP
-282 REHQPDFVSP
+282 RERQPDFISP
-292 QLAFETD
+292 QLAFEAE
-299 STPTTDDWLHELKLD
+299 STPNTDDWIHELKLD
-314 GYRIQARKAGN
+314 GYRIQARKSGN

-336 WTHRMPTI
+336 WTHRMPDV
-344 AKAVANLPVRD
+344 AKAVANLSVRD

-385 HPLTYFV
+385 HPLTYFI
-392 FDLLHLDGHD
+392 FDLLHIDGHD
-402 PRDLSLRERKQLLA
+402 PRDLALSERKQLLA
-416 PLLPAP
+416 PLLPP
-422 NSNADETIRL
+422 DDETIRF

-501 LLGYYPPIKRGPKTP
+501 LLGYYPPVKRGPKTP
-516 RHLIYAG
+516 RPLIYAG
-523 RTGTGFTQKA
+523 RTGTGFTQKM

-546 PESSFQRIP
+546 PESPFERIP
-555 HDATRDV
+555 HDATRAV
-562 FWVRPTLV
+562 FWVQPTLV

-598 TEVVRESPTVA
+598 TEVVRESATVA

-614 SSAKH
+614 ASAK
-619 TRSTHA
+619 
-625 APKSTKPAKPR
+625 PTKPTKPR
-636 TQATHRTGTLQHFA
+636 THATHRTETLQPFA
-650 LTATQ
+650 LSATK
-655 PKPPRSKTTNPMPA
+655 PKSPRSKTPNPMPA
-669 KSKSAKGA
+669 KS
-677 PQNPGA
+677 
-683 PGLASETWVK
+683 
-693 PATNVRSKSSS
+693 
-704 ANIVPAKSASRKP
+704 VPAKSATAKSVSRKP
-717 VQPTLAVR
+717 TPPTLAVR

-735 DPASGLTKQMLADYY
+735 DPTSGLTKQLLADYY
-750 ALAADRILPYI
+750 AIAAERMLPYI

-788 VPPGIKTIY
+788 LPPGIKTID

-811 LDSTGAIVSLAQM
+811 LDTAEALVSLAQM
-824 NVLEIHPWGSTNG
+824 NVLEIHPWGSTND

-864 AEVRQRLKNLGLE
+864 AEVRQRLKNLGIE

-897 LTWPELKSAAHNFVL
+897 LTWPELKTAAHNFVL
-912 SMERQNPD
+912 SMERENPD

-951 YSPRARV
+951 YSPRARA

-971 TRDVHPVLSVYDV
+971 TRDVHPILSVYDV
-984 AAHHTK
+984 AANHTK
-990 LRADPWKNLLTTHQQ
+990 LRADPWKAFLTTHQQ

>member
-1 MATKKSAIKSTT
+1 MATKKTAAKSATKNTV

-18 HATAASSAVD
+18 HSTAASSAVD

-36 MRDFSTT
+36 MRDFNTT
-43 GEPSGAGANTN
+43 AEPSGAGANTN

-84 LSWGGVL
+84 LSWNGVL

-110 IEVEDH
+110 VEVEDH

-128 EGQYGGGTVM
+128 QGQYGGGTVM

-175 WALIRMNR
+175 WALIRMNH

-205 TASDQAIT
+205 GPGDPAIT

-235 VWNSNRADPLES
+235 VWNSNRADPLQS
-247 RPAPAAKTATKKSAP
+247 TPGVAPKAAAKKSAP
-262 VPTKKST
+262 EKKSPPK
-269 PPPTPSIDIRDLP
+269 PPPSINLDELP
-282 REHQPDFVSP
+282 HEHQPDFISP
-292 QLAFETD
+292 QLALEAI
-299 STPTTDDWLHELKLD
+299 STPNTDEWIHELKLD
-314 GYRIQARKAGN
+314 GYRIQARKSTPRGKSAPN
-325 QVQLLTRKGID
+325 VQLLTRKGID
-336 WTHRMPTI
+336 WTHRMPDI
-344 AKAVANLPVRD
+344 AQAVADLPVHD
-355 CTLDGEVVVLSTDGN
+355 CTLDGEVVVLATDGN

-392 FDLLHLDGHD
+392 FDLLHIDGHD
-402 PRDLSLRERKQLLA
+402 PRDLSLRERKDLLA
-416 PLLPAP
+416 PILPP
-422 NSNADETIRL
+422 DDEHIRY

-501 LLGYYPPIKRGPKTP
+501 LLGYYPPVKRGPKTP

-523 RTGTGFTQKA
+523 RTGTGFTQKM
-533 RRDLLTQ
+533 RRELLTQ

-546 PESSFQRIP
+546 PESPFQRVP

-562 FWVRPTLV
+562 YWVRPTLV

-583 VRQAAFLGLREDKSA
+583 VRQAAFLGLREDKPA
-598 TEVVRESPTVA
+598 TEVTREAATVA

-614 SSAKH
+614 ASVKH
-619 TRSTHA
+619 TDATA
-625 APKSTKPAKPR
+625 TKPAKPR
-636 TQATHRTGTLQHFA
+636 THVTHRTEALQHFA
-650 LTATQ
+650 LPATQ
-655 PKPPRSKTTNPMPA
+655 PKSPRSKTPMPA
-669 KSKSAKGA
+669 KSATTKSQTQK
-677 PQNPGA
+677 PGA
-683 PGLASETWVK
+683 PGPDSRT
-693 PATNVRSKSSS
+693 R
-704 ANIVPAKSASRKP
+704 AKSAARPS
-717 VQPTLAVR
+717 PTTPDLR
-725 AGLTHPDKIL
+725 LTHPDKIL
-735 DPASGLTKQMLADYY
+735 DPSSGLTKQLLADYY
-750 ALAADRILPYI
+750 ALAAERMLPYI

-788 VPPGIKTIY
+788 LPPGIKTID

-811 LDSTGAIVSLAQM
+811 LDSTDAIISLAQM
-824 NVLEIHPWGSTNG
+824 NVLEIHPWGSTN
-837 DLEHPDRLIFDLDP
+837 DNLEHPDRLIFDLDP

-897 LTWPELKSAAHNFVL
+897 LTWAELKTASHNFVL

-971 TRDVHPVLSVYDV
+971 TRDVHPSLTVYDV
-984 AAHHTK
+984 AANHAK

-1005 LHPKQ
+1005 LNPKQ

>member
-1 MATKKSAIKSTT
+1 MATKKSATKSTV

-18 HATAASSAVD
+18 NSTAASSAVD

-43 GEPSGAGANTN
+43 DEPSGAGANTN

-84 LSWGGVL
+84 LSWNGVL

-101 YNPQERRLA
+101 YNPTERRLA
-110 IEVEDH
+110 VEVEDH

-175 WALIRMNR
+175 WALIRMNH

-205 TASDQAIT
+205 GPGDPAIT

-235 VWNSNRADPLES
+235 VWNSNRANPLES
-247 RPAPAAKTATKKSAP
+247 SAAPKPAAKKSA
-262 VPTKKST
+262 VKKPA
-269 PPPTPSIDIRDLP
+269 PPPTPSIDLDELP
-282 REHQPDFVSP
+282 YERQPDFIAP
-292 QLAFETD
+292 QLALEAT
-299 STPTTDDWLHELKLD
+299 STPNTDEWIHELKLD
-314 GYRIQARKAGN
+314 GYRIQARKSGSK
-325 QVQLLTRKGID
+325 VQLLTRKGID
-336 WTHRMPTI
+336 WTHRMPAI
-344 AKAVANLPVRD
+344 AKAVANLPVHD

-392 FDLLHLDGHD
+392 FDLLHIDGHD
-402 PRDLSLRERKQLLA
+402 PRDLSLRERKELLA
-416 PLLPAP
+416 PILPAP
-422 NSNADETIRL
+422 NSDADEVIRL

-444 RKACALHA
+444 RQACALHA

-457 KRADAPYRSSRSSDW
+457 KRADAPYRGTRSSDW

-501 LLGYYPPIKRGPKTP
+501 LLGYYPPVKRGPKTP

-533 RRDLLTQ
+533 RRDLLSQ
-540 LVKLRV
+540 LIKLRV
-546 PESSFQRIP
+546 PESPFERIP
-555 HDATRDV
+555 HDATRAV
-562 FWVRPTLV
+562 YWVRPTLV

-598 TEVVRESPTVA
+598 TEVVRESATVA

-619 TRSTHA
+619 T
-625 APKSTKPAKPR
+625 KSARPTTKPTKPR
-636 TQATHRTGTLQHFA
+636 THATQRSEALQHFA
-650 LTATQ
+650 LRATK
-655 PKPPRSKTTNPMPA
+655 PKSPRSKTPNPMPHTSAPA
-669 KSKSAKGA
+669 KPAPRKSA
-677 PQNPGA
+677 PPNPGA
-683 PGLASETWVK
+683 PGPDSRTRVK
-693 PATNVRSKSSS
+693 PSPR
-704 ANIVPAKSASRKP
+704 
-717 VQPTLAVR
+717 PTPSDLH
-725 AGLTHPDKIL
+725 LTHPEKIL
-735 DPASGLTKQMLADYY
+735 DPASGLTKQLLADYY
-750 ALAADRILPYI
+750 AIAADRMLPYI

-788 VPPGIKTIY
+788 LPPGIKTID
-797 IQDKTS
+797 IQDKVNA
-803 SAPEPYIT
+803 APEPYIT
-811 LDSTGAIVSLAQM
+811 LDTTDAIISLAQM
-824 NVLEIHPWGSTNG
+824 NVLEIHPWGSTND

-851 DADLPWLTVAAAA
+851 DAELPWLTVAAAA
-864 AEVRQRLKNLGLE
+864 AEVRQRLKNAGLE

-897 LTWPELKSAAHNFVL
+897 LTWPELKAAAHNFVL
-912 SMERQNPD
+912 SMERENPD

-971 TRDVHPVLSVYDV
+971 TRDVHPVLTVYDI
-984 AAHHTK
+984 AANHTK
-990 LRADPWKNLLTTHQQ
+990 LRADPWKAFLTTHQQ

>member
-1 MATKKSAIKSTT
+1 MATKKSATKSTV

-18 HATAASSAVD
+18 HSTAASSAVD

-43 GEPSGAGANTN
+43 AEPSGSGPNTN

-84 LSWGGVL
+84 LSWNGVL

-101 YNPQERRLA
+101 YNPTERRLA
-110 IEVEDH
+110 VEVEDH

-175 WALIRMNR
+175 WALIRMNH
-183 AAHGPKDKPQWLL
+183 AAHGSSDKPQWLL

-205 TASDQAIT
+205 GDQQIT

-225 IDQIAHASDH
+225 INQIADASDH
-235 VWNSNRADPLES
+235 VWNSNRADPL
-247 RPAPAAKTATKKSAP
+247 
-262 VPTKKST
+262 KST
-269 PPPTPSIDIRDLP
+269 PGIAPKTSAKAAAKKPAAIKKPAPPTIDLDELP
-282 REHQPDFVSP
+282 HERQPDFISP
-292 QLAFETD
+292 QLALEAT
-299 STPTTDDWLHELKLD
+299 STPNTDDWIHELKLD
-314 GYRIQARKAGN
+314 GYRIQARKSGK
-325 QVQLLTRKGID
+325 QVQLFTRKGID
-336 WTHRMPTI
+336 WTHRMPDV
-344 AKAVANLPVRD
+344 AKAVAHLPVDD
-355 CTLDGEVVVLSTDGN
+355 CTLDGEVVVLATDGN

-392 FDLLHLDGHD
+392 FDLLHLDSHNT
-402 PRDLSLRERKQLLA
+402 RDLTLRERKDLLA
-416 PLLPAP
+416 PLLPSP
-422 NSNADETIRL
+422 SSDTDDTLRL
-432 SEDIPGNGETVF
+432 SEDIPGNGEEVF
-444 RKACALHA
+444 RHACALHA
-452 EGIIS
+452 EGILS
-457 KRADAPYRSSRSSDW
+457 KRASAPYRSTRSGDW
-472 LKSKCLHEQELVIA
+472 LKSKCLREQEFVIA
-486 GFTLSSEGPDRVGAL
+486 GFTLSSEGPDRIGAL
-501 LLGYYPPIKRGPKTP
+501 LLGYYPPAKRGPKTP

-523 RTGTGFTQKA
+523 RTGTGFTQKV
-533 RRDLLTQ
+533 RRELLSQ
-540 LVKLRV
+540 LVKLRL
-546 PESSFQRIP
+546 PESPFQRLP
-555 HDATRDV
+555 HDATRAV
-562 FWVRPTLV
+562 YWVKPALV

-598 TEVVRESPTVA
+598 DEVTRESPSVA
-609 PQPKR
+609 PKPKR
-614 SSAKH
+614 AHAATKH
-619 TRSTHA
+619 TKSHA
-625 APKSTKPAKPR
+625 SHSSK
-636 TQATHRTGTLQHFA
+636 TLQHFA
-650 LTATQ
+650 LSTTK
-655 PKPPRSKTTNPMPA
+655 PKSPRSKPPVPAKSAPKKSTPA
-669 KSKSAKGA
+669 KSKSAPPK
-677 PQNPGA
+677 
-683 PGLASETWVK
+683 
-693 PATNVRSKSSS
+693 
-704 ANIVPAKSASRKP
+704 
-717 VQPTLAVR
+717 PTLAVR
-725 AGLTHPDKIL
+725 SGQSAPTVDLRLSHRDKIL
-735 DPASGLTKQMLADYY
+735 DPTSGLTKQQLADYY
-750 ALAADRILPYI
+750 AIVADRILPHI

-773 GAGKPCFFQKHVNNY
+773 GSGKPCFFQKHVNNY
-788 VPPGIKTIY
+788 LPPGLKTID
-797 IQDKTS
+797 IRDKANET
-803 SAPEPYIT
+803 PEPYIT
-811 LDSTGAIVSLAQM
+811 LDTAEAIIALAQM
-824 NVLEIHPWGSTNG
+824 NVLEIHPWGSTNT

-897 LTWPELKSAAHNFVL
+897 LTWPELKSASHNFVL
-912 SMERQNPD
+912 AMERANPD

-929 SRVGRIFLDYLRN
+929 SRVGKIFLDYLRN

-951 YSPRARV
+951 YSPRARA
-958 GATISLPLPWTAL
+958 GAPISMPLPWTAL
-971 TRDVHPVLSVYDV
+971 NRDEHPVLSVHDV
-984 AAHHTK
+984 VANPTK
-990 LRADPWKNLLTTHQQ
+990 LRPDPWKSLPTTHQQ
-1005 LHPKQ
+1005 LNPKL

>member
-1 MATKKSAIKSTT
+1 MATKKSAVKSAVRSAV

-18 HATAASSAVD
+18 HTTAASSAVD

-36 MRDFSTT
+36 MRDFNTT
-43 GEPSGAGANTN
+43 AEPSGSGPNTN

-128 EGQYGGGTVM
+128 QGQYGGGTVM

-175 WALIRMNR
+175 WALIRMNH

-205 TASDQAIT
+205 GPTDPAIT

-247 RPAPAAKTATKKSAP
+247 APAPKAATKKSAP
-262 VPTKKST
+262 VPAKK
-269 PPPTPSIDIRDLP
+269 PKPAPTPTINLDELP
-282 REHQPDFVSP
+282 HERQPDFIPP
-292 QLAFETD
+292 QLALEAT
-299 STPTTDDWLHELKLD
+299 STPNTDDWIHELKLD
-314 GYRIQARKAGN
+314 GYRIQARKAGK

-336 WTHRMPTI
+336 WTHRMPTV
-344 AKAVANLPVRD
+344 AKAVAALPVHD
-355 CTLDGEVVVLSTDGN
+355 CTLDGEVVVLASDGT

-392 FDLLHLDGHD
+392 FDLLHIDGHD
-402 PRDLSLRERKQLLA
+402 PRDLSLRERKDLLA
-416 PLLPAP
+416 TILPP
-422 NSNADETIRL
+422 DYDGETIRL
-432 SEDIPGNGETVF
+432 SEDIPGNGQEVF

-452 EGIIS
+452 EGILS
-457 KRADAPYRSSRSSDW
+457 KRADAPYRSTRSSDW

-486 GFTLSSEGPDRVGAL
+486 GFTISSEGPDRVGAL
-501 LLGYYPPIKRGPKTP
+501 LLGYYPPVKRGPKTP
-516 RHLIYAG
+516 RHLVYAG

-546 PESSFQRIP
+546 PESPFDRIP
-555 HDATRDV
+555 NDATRAV
-562 FWVRPTLV
+562 YWVRPTLV

-598 TEVVRESPTVA
+598 TEVTRESPTVA
-609 PQPKR
+609 PRPK
-614 SSAKH
+614 
-619 TRSTHA
+619 A
-625 APKSTKPAKPR
+625 ARAATKPTKPAKPR
-636 TQATHRTGTLQHFA
+636 ASASHRSESLQHFA
-650 LTATQ
+650 LTAT
-655 PKPPRSKTTNPMPA
+655 KSKSPRSKPPMPA
-669 KSKSAKGA
+669 KSAPSKPVAAKSK
-677 PQNPGA
+677 PTKSTTPNSGA

-693 PATNVRSKSSS
+693 PTTQVRT
-704 ANIVPAKSASRKP
+704 KP
-717 VQPTLAVR
+717 KGAPDLH
-725 AGLTHPDKIL
+725 LTHPDKIL
-735 DPASGLTKQMLADYY
+735 DPASGLTKQQLADYY
-750 ALAADRILPYI
+750 ALVADRMLPYI

-773 GAGKPCFFQKHVNNY
+773 GAGKPCFFQKHVNAW
-788 VPPGIKTIY
+788 VPPGIKTID

-803 SAPEPYIT
+803 AEPEPYIT
-811 LDSTGAIVSLAQM
+811 LDTAEAIVSLAQM
-824 NVLEIHPWGSTNG
+824 NVLEIHPWGSTNE

-851 DADLPWLTVAAAA
+851 DAELPWLTVAAAA

-877 SFLKLTGGKGLHIV
+877 SFLKLTGGKGLHVV

-897 LTWPELKSAAHNFVL
+897 LTWTELKTAAHNFVL
-912 SMERQNPD
+912 SMERENPD

-929 SRVGRIFLDYLRN
+929 SRAGRIFLDYLRN
-942 QRGATAVAP
+942 QRGATSVAP

-971 TRDVHPVLSVYDV
+971 TRDVHPVLSVFDV
-984 AAHHTK
+984 VANHTK
-990 LRADPWKNLLTTHQQ
+990 LRPDPWKAFLTTHQQ
-1005 LHPKQ
+1005 LSPKQ
-1010 FAVL
+1010 FAGL

>member
-1 MATKKSAIKSTT
+1 MATKKSATKSTV

-18 HATAASSAVD
+18 HSTAASSAVD

-43 GEPSGAGANTN
+43 AEPSGSGPNTN

-84 LSWGGVL
+84 LSWNGVL

-101 YNPQERRLA
+101 YNPTERRLA
-110 IEVEDH
+110 VEVEDH

-175 WALIRMNR
+175 WALIRMNH
-183 AAHGPKDKPQWLL
+183 AAHGSSDKPQWLL

-205 TASDQAIT
+205 GPGDQQIT

-225 IDQIAHASDH
+225 INQIADASDH
-235 VWNSNRADPLES
+235 VWNSNRADPL
-247 RPAPAAKTATKKSAP
+247 
-262 VPTKKST
+262 KST
-269 PPPTPSIDIRDLP
+269 PGIAPKTSAKAAAKKPAAIKKPAPPTIDLDELP
-282 REHQPDFVSP
+282 HERQPDFISP
-292 QLAFETD
+292 QLALEAT
-299 STPTTDDWLHELKLD
+299 STPNTDDWIHELKLD
-314 GYRIQARKAGN
+314 GYRIQARKSGK
-325 QVQLLTRKGID
+325 QVQLFTRKGID
-336 WTHRMPTI
+336 WTHRMPDV
-344 AKAVANLPVRD
+344 AKAVAHLPVDD
-355 CTLDGEVVVLSTDGN
+355 CTLDGEVVVLATDGN

-392 FDLLHLDGHD
+392 FDLLHLDSHNT
-402 PRDLSLRERKQLLA
+402 RDLTLRERKDLLA
-416 PLLPAP
+416 PLLPSP
-422 NSNADETIRL
+422 SSDTDDTLRL
-432 SEDIPGNGETVF
+432 SEDIPGNGEEVF
-444 RKACALHA
+444 RHACALHA
-452 EGIIS
+452 EGILS
-457 KRADAPYRSSRSSDW
+457 KRASAPYRSTRSGDW
-472 LKSKCLHEQELVIA
+472 LKSKCLREQEFVIA
-486 GFTLSSEGPDRVGAL
+486 GFTLSSEGPDRIGAL
-501 LLGYYPPIKRGPKTP
+501 LLGYYPPAKRGPKTP

-523 RTGTGFTQKA
+523 RTGTGFTQKV
-533 RRDLLTQ
+533 RRELLSQ
-540 LVKLRV
+540 LVKLRL
-546 PESSFQRIP
+546 PESPFQRLP
-555 HDATRDV
+555 HDATRAV
-562 FWVRPTLV
+562 YWVKPALV

-598 TEVVRESPTVA
+598 DEVTRESPSVA
-609 PQPKR
+609 PKPKR
-614 SSAKH
+614 AHAATKH
-619 TRSTHA
+619 TKSHA
-625 APKSTKPAKPR
+625 SHSSK
-636 TQATHRTGTLQHFA
+636 TLQHFA
-650 LTATQ
+650 LSTTK
-655 PKPPRSKTTNPMPA
+655 PKSPRSKPPVPAKSAPKKSTPA
-669 KSKSAKGA
+669 KSKSAPPK
-677 PQNPGA
+677 
-683 PGLASETWVK
+683 
-693 PATNVRSKSSS
+693 
-704 ANIVPAKSASRKP
+704 
-717 VQPTLAVR
+717 PTLAVR
-725 AGLTHPDKIL
+725 SGQSAPTVDLRLSHRDKIL
-735 DPASGLTKQMLADYY
+735 DPTSGLTKQQLADYY
-750 ALAADRILPYI
+750 AIVADRILPHI

-773 GAGKPCFFQKHVNNY
+773 GSGKPCFFQKHVNNY
-788 VPPGIKTIY
+788 LPPGLKTID
-797 IQDKTS
+797 IRDKANET
-803 SAPEPYIT
+803 PEPYIT
-811 LDSTGAIVSLAQM
+811 LDTAEAIIALAQM
-824 NVLEIHPWGSTNG
+824 NVLEIHPWGSTNT

-897 LTWPELKSAAHNFVL
+897 LTWPELKSASHNFVL
-912 SMERQNPD
+912 AMERANPD

-929 SRVGRIFLDYLRN
+929 SRVGKIFLDYLRN

-951 YSPRARV
+951 YSPRARA
-958 GATISLPLPWTAL
+958 GAPISMPLPWTAL
-971 TRDVHPVLSVYDV
+971 NRDEHPVLSVHDV
-984 AAHHTK
+984 VANPTK
-990 LRADPWKNLLTTHQQ
+990 LRPDPWKSLPTTHQQ
-1005 LHPKQ
+1005 LNPKL

>member
-1 MATKKSAIKSTT
+1 
-13 RKRDP
+13 
-18 HATAASSAVD
+18 
-28 AQLERYRS
+28 
-36 MRDFSTT
+36 MRDFDTT
-43 GEPSGAGANTN
+43 EEPSGTGPDTN

-84 LSWGGVL
+84 LSWNGVL

-101 YNPQERRLA
+101 YNPTERRLA
-110 IEVEDH
+110 VEVEDH

-128 EGQYGGGTVM
+128 QGQYGGGTVM

-175 WALIRMNR
+175 WALIRMNH

-235 VWNSNRADPLES
+235 VWNSNRADPLQS
-247 RPAPAAKTATKKSAP
+247 AAAPKSAVKAAAKKSATT
-262 VPTKKST
+262 PTQKNS
-269 PPPTPSIDIRDLP
+269 PPPTPSIDLRDLP
-282 REHQPDFVSP
+282 RERQPDFISP
-292 QLAFETD
+292 QLAFEAD
-299 STPTTDDWLHELKLD
+299 STPNTDEWVHELKLD
-314 GYRIQARKAGN
+314 GYRIQARKSGSH
-325 QVQLLTRKGID
+325 VQLLTRKGID
-336 WTHRMPTI
+336 WTHRMPDI

-392 FDLLHLDGHD
+392 FDLLHIDGHD

-416 PLLPAP
+416 SILPAA
-422 NSNADETIRL
+422 NGDDDETIRL

-457 KRADAPYRSSRSSDW
+457 KRADAPYRSTRSTDW

-501 LLGYYPPIKRGPKTP
+501 LLGYYPPVKRGPKTP
-516 RHLIYAG
+516 RPLIYAG
-523 RTGTGFTQKA
+523 RTGTGFTQKM

-546 PESSFQRIP
+546 PESPFERIP
-555 HDATRDV
+555 HDATRAV
-562 FWVRPTLV
+562 FWVHPTLV

-598 TEVVRESPTVA
+598 TEVVRESATVA

-614 SSAKH
+614 AHSPSK
-619 TRSTHA
+619 
-625 APKSTKPAKPR
+625 PTKPAKPR
-636 TQATHRTGTLQHFA
+636 THATHRTGTLQPFA
-650 LTATQ
+650 LTPT
-655 PKPPRSKTTNPMPA
+655 KSPRSKTPNPMPA
-669 KSKSAKGA
+669 KSA
-677 PQNPGA
+677 PA
-683 PGLASETWVK
+683 K
-693 PATNVRSKSSS
+693 PAPKQSK
-704 ANIVPAKSASRKP
+704 PAKSPSQNSGAPEPALSLSKGPVFGTRVKP
-717 VQPTLAVR
+717 SARLRSGPTAPDLR
-725 AGLTHPDKIL
+725 LTHPDKIL
-735 DPASGLTKQMLADYY
+735 DPASGLTKQQLADYY
-750 ALAADRILPYI
+750 AIAADRMLPYI

-788 VPPGIKTIY
+788 LPPGIKTID

-811 LDSTGAIVSLAQM
+811 LDTTDAIVSLAQM
-824 NVLEIHPWGSTNG
+824 NVLEIHPWGSCND
-837 DLEHPDRLIFDLDP
+837 DLEHPDRIIFDLDP

-897 LTWPELKSAAHNFVL
+897 LTWAELKTAAHNFVL
-912 SMERQNPD
+912 SMERENPD

-984 AAHHTK
+984 AANHTK
-990 LRADPWKNLLTTHQQ
+990 LRADPWKALLTTHQQ

>member
-1 MATKKSAIKSTT
+1 MATKKSAVKSTM
-13 RKRDP
+13 RKRSP
-18 HATAASSAVD
+18 YSTAASSAVD
-28 AQLERYRS
+28 VQLERYRS
-36 MRDFSTT
+36 MRDFKTT
-43 GEPSGAGANTN
+43 AEPSGSGPNTN

-91 KSWAIAKGPS
+91 KSWAVAKGPS
-101 YNPQERRLA
+101 YNPTERRLA

-158 RAGHLKFEMNGS
+158 RGGHLKFEMNGS

-175 WALIRMNR
+175 WALIRMNH
-183 AAHGPKDKPQWLL
+183 AAHGAKDKPQWLL

-205 TASDQAIT
+205 GAGDQQIT

-225 IDQIAHASDH
+225 LDQIAHAQDH
-235 VWNSNRADPLES
+235 VWNSNRSDPLQS
-247 RPAPAAKTATKKSAP
+247 AAAPKPASKASKKSAEKP
-262 VPTKKST
+262 API
-269 PPPTPSIDIRDLP
+269 PSIQLDELP
-282 REHQPDFVSP
+282 REHQPDFISP
-292 QLAFETD
+292 QLALETTSPPD
-299 STPTTDDWLHELKLD
+299 TDDWIHELKLD
-314 GYRIQARKAGN
+314 GYRIQARKSGSK
-325 QVQLLTRKGID
+325 VQLLTRKGID
-336 WTHRMPTI
+336 WTHRMPTV
-344 AKAVANLPVRD
+344 AKAVAQLPVHD
-355 CTLDGEVVVLSTDGN
+355 CTLDGEVVVLSTNGT

-392 FDLLHLDGHD
+392 FDILHIDGHN

-416 PLLPAP
+416 SILPPP
-422 NSNADETIRL
+422 NPDAEEAIRL
-432 SEDIPGNGETVF
+432 SEDIPGNGESVF
-444 RKACALHA
+444 RNACTLHA
-452 EGIIS
+452 EGILS
-457 KRADAPYRSSRSSDW
+457 KRANAPYRSTRSGDW

-501 LLGYYPPIKRGPKTP
+501 LLGYYPPVKRGPKTS
-516 RHLIYAG
+516 RQLIYAG
-523 RTGTGFTQKA
+523 RTGTGFTQKL
-533 RRDLLTQ
+533 RRELLNQ

-546 PESSFQRIP
+546 PDCPFERIP
-555 HDATRDV
+555 QDAARAV
-562 FWVRPTLV
+562 YWVKPTLV

-583 VRQAAFLGLREDKSA
+583 VRQASFLGLREDKPA
-598 TEVVRESPTVA
+598 TEVTREAPTIA
-609 PQPKR
+609 PKPKR
-614 SSAKH
+614 AH
-619 TRSTHA
+619 TSTH
-625 APKSTKPAKPR
+625 STKPRAH
-636 TQATHRTGTLQHFA
+636 ATHHVESVQRFA
-650 LTATQ
+650 LSAT
-655 PKPPRSKTTNPMPA
+655 KPMSPRSKTSDTMPTKSVAAKPAPKKPSPA
-669 KSKSAKGA
+669 KSK
-677 PQNPGA
+677 
-683 PGLASETWVK
+683 
-693 PATNVRSKSSS
+693 PA
-704 ANIVPAKSASRKP
+704 PAK
-717 VQPTLAVR
+717 PTFIAR
-725 AGLTHPDKIL
+725 AALTHPDKVL
-735 DPASGLTKQMLADYY
+735 DPTSGLTKQQLADYY
-750 ALAADRILPYI
+750 AIVADRILPYI

-773 GAGKPCFFQKHVNNY
+773 GSGKPCFFQKHVNNY
-788 VPPGIKTIY
+788 LPPGIKTID
-797 IQDKTS
+797 IQDKVNA
-803 SAPEPYIT
+803 APEPYIT
-811 LDSTGAIVSLAQM
+811 LDTAEAIVSLAQM
-824 NVLEIHPWGSTNG
+824 NVLEIHPWGSTND

-851 DADLPWLTVAAAA
+851 DAELPWLTVAAAA

-897 LTWPELKSAAHNFVL
+897 LTWAELKTASHNFVL
-912 SMERQNPD
+912 AMERHNPD

-951 YSPRARV
+951 YSPRARA
-958 GATISLPLPWTAL
+958 GATISMPLPWAAL
-971 TRDVHPVLSVYDV
+971 NRDEHPILSVHDV
-984 AAHHTK
+984 AANHAK
-990 LRADPWKNLLTTHQQ
+990 LKADPWKSLLTTRQE
-1005 LHPKQ
+1005 LHLQQ

>member
-1 MATKKSAIKSTT
+1 MATKKSATAHSAAKSTT

-18 HATAASSAVD
+18 HTSAASSAVD

-36 MRDFSTT
+36 MRDFTT
-43 GEPSGAGANTN
+43 TAEPSGTGPTTN

-84 LSWGGVL
+84 LSWNGVL
-91 KSWAIAKGPS
+91 KSWACAKGPS
-101 YNPQERRLA
+101 YNPTERRLA

-158 RAGHLKFEMNGS
+158 RGGHLKFEMNGS

-175 WALIRMNR
+175 WALIRMNH

-205 TASDQAIT
+205 TSTDQAIT

-225 IDQIAHASDH
+225 LDQIAQASDH
-235 VWNSNRADPLES
+235 VWNSNRADPLQS
-247 RPAPAAKTATKKSAP
+247 TPGLAPKAAKKSAP
-262 VPTKKST
+262 VPAKKPA
-269 PPPTPSIDIRDLP
+269 PPPTPTISLDELP
-282 REHQPDFVSP
+282 HEHQPDFIPP
-292 QLAFETD
+292 QLALETE
-299 STPTTDDWLHELKLD
+299 STPNTDDWIHELKLD
-314 GYRIQARKAGN
+314 GYRIQARKSTPRGKSTPT
-325 QVQLLTRKGID
+325 VQLLTRKGID
-336 WTHRMPTI
+336 WTHRMPDV
-344 AKAVANLPVRD
+344 AKAVAALPVHD
-355 CTLDGEVVVLSTDGN
+355 CTLDGEVVVLTTDGT

-392 FDLLHLDGHD
+392 FDLLHLDGHN

-416 PLLPAP
+416 PLLPP
-422 NSNADETIRL
+422 PTSDADEHIRL
-432 SEDIPGNGETVF
+432 SEDIPGNGTEVY
-444 RKACALHA
+444 RQACALHA

-457 KRADAPYRSSRSSDW
+457 KRADAPYRSSRTSDW

-501 LLGYYPPIKRGPKTP
+501 LLGYYPPVKRGPSKP
-516 RHLIYAG
+516 RNLIYAG
-523 RTGTGFTQKA
+523 RTGTGFTQKL

-546 PESSFQRIP
+546 PESPFERIP
-555 HDATRDV
+555 HDATRGV
-562 FWVRPTLV
+562 YWVKPSLV

-609 PQPKR
+609 PKPKR
-614 SSAKH
+614 SQA
-619 TRSTHA
+619 T
-625 APKSTKPAKPR
+625 TKPATTSHTETKTNK
-636 TQATHRTGTLQHFA
+636 TQASHRSTNLQH
-650 LTATQ
+650 LTAT
-655 PKPPRSKTTNPMPA
+655 KPQSPQQSPRSKFALPT
-669 KSKSAKGA
+669 KSA
-677 PQNPGA
+677 
-683 PGLASETWVK
+683 
-693 PATNVRSKSSS
+693 PARKSATKS
-704 ANIVPAKSASRKP
+704 ATKSAAKSATKSAAKNP
-717 VQPTLAVR
+717 APAPQPTFAVR
-725 AGLTHPDKIL
+725 VALTHPDKIL
-735 DPASGLTKQMLADYY
+735 DPASNLTKQQLADFY
-750 ALAADRILPYI
+750 ALVADRMLPHI

-773 GAGKPCFFQKHVNNY
+773 GSGKPCFFQKHVNNY
-788 VPPGIKTIY
+788 LPPGIKTID
-797 IQDKTS
+797 IQDKVN
-803 SAPEPYIT
+803 AEPEPYIT
-811 LDSTGAIVSLAQM
+811 LDTAEAIVSLAQM
-824 NVLEIHPWGSTNG
+824 NVLEIHPWGSTNS

-851 DADLPWLTVAAAA
+851 DAELPWLTVAAAA

-891 APIQPT
+891 APIEPT
-897 LTWPELKSAAHNFVL
+897 LTWPELKAASHNFVL
-912 SMERQNPD
+912 AMERHNPS

-951 YSPRARV
+951 YSPRARA

-971 TRDVHPVLSVYDV
+971 NRDEHPILSVHDIV
-984 AAHHTK
+984 ANHIK
-990 LRADPWKNLLTTHQQ
+990 LKPDPWKALPTTRQRLNQ
-1005 LHPKQ
+1005 KL
-1010 FAVL
+1010 FAAL

>member
-1 MATKKSAIKSTT
+1 MATKKSAVKSAKPAAT
-13 RKRDP
+13 KRDP

-36 MRDFSTT
+36 MRDFKSTA
-43 GEPSGAGANTN
+43 EPSGAGPHTN
-54 TFAMRKPTTS
+54 TYAMRKPTTS

-84 LSWGGVL
+84 LSWNGVL
-91 KSWAIAKGPS
+91 KSWAVAKGPS
-101 YNPQERRLA
+101 YNPTERRLA
-110 IEVEDH
+110 VEVEDH
-116 PLEYG
+116 PIEYG

-158 RAGHLKFEMNGS
+158 RSGHLKFEMSGS

-175 WALIRMNR
+175 WALIRMNH
-183 AAHGPKDKPQWLL
+183 AANGPKDKPQWLL

-205 TASDQAIT
+205 APGDQQIT

-235 VWNSNRADPLES
+235 VWNSNRADPLQS
-247 RPAPAAKTATKKSAP
+247 TPGLAPKAVTKKATPAPAPSKKPAP
-262 VPTKKST
+262 K
-269 PPPTPSIDIRDLP
+269 PPTIHLDELP
-282 REHQPDFVSP
+282 HERQPEFISP
-292 QLAFETD
+292 QLALEAT
-299 STPTTDDWLHELKLD
+299 SPPNTDDWIHELKLD
-314 GYRIQARKAGN
+314 GYRIQARKSGGK
-325 QVQLLTRKGID
+325 VQLFTRKGID
-336 WTHRMPTI
+336 WTHRMPDV
-344 AKAVANLPVRD
+344 AKAVANLPVQD
-355 CTLDGEVVVLSTDGN
+355 CTLDGEVVVLSTDGT

-392 FDLLHLDGHD
+392 FDLLHIDGHD
-402 PRDLSLRERKQLLA
+402 PRDLTLRERKDLLA
-416 PLLPAP
+416 TLLPA
-422 NSNADETIRL
+422 NSDTDETLRL
-432 SEDIPGNGETVF
+432 SEDIPGNGEVVF
-444 RKACALHA
+444 KQACALHA

-457 KRADAPYRSSRSSDW
+457 KRANAPYRSTRTGDW

-501 LLGYYPPIKRGPKTP
+501 LLGYYPPVKRGPKTP

-523 RTGTGFTQKA
+523 RTGTGFTQKL

-546 PESSFQRIP
+546 PETPFQRIP
-555 HDATRDV
+555 QDAARAV
-562 FWVRPTLV
+562 YWVKPTLV

-583 VRQAAFLGLREDKSA
+583 VRQAAFLGLREDKPA
-598 TEVVRESPTVA
+598 DEVTRESPTIA
-609 PQPKR
+609 PKPKR
-614 SSAKH
+614 A
-619 TRSTHA
+619 
-625 APKSTKPAKPR
+625 STKPAKSS
-636 TQATHRTGTLQHFA
+636 ATHSSKTLQHLA
-650 LTATQ
+650 LPKKAAT
-655 PKPPRSKTTNPMPA
+655 KK
-669 KSKSAKGA
+669 
-677 PQNPGA
+677 PGA
-683 PGLASETWVK
+683 PRLASETWVK
-693 PATNVRSKSSS
+693 PTPRTKL
-704 ANIVPAKSASRKP
+704 
-717 VQPTLAVR
+717 PTADLR
-725 AGLTHPDKIL
+725 LTHPDKIL
-735 DPASGLTKQMLADYY
+735 DPASGLTKQLLADYY
-750 ALAADRILPYI
+750 AIVADRLLPHI

-773 GAGKPCFFQKHVNNY
+773 GSGKPCFFQKHVNNY
-788 VPPGIKTIY
+788 LPPGIKTID
-797 IQDKTS
+797 IQDKVNA
-803 SAPEPYIT
+803 APEPYIT
-811 LDSTGAIVSLAQM
+811 LDTAEAIIALAQM
-824 NVLEIHPWGSTNG
+824 NVLEIHPWGSTND

-851 DADLPWLTVAAAA
+851 DAELPWLTLAAAA
-864 AEVRQRLKNLGLE
+864 AEVRQRLKNLGIE

-897 LTWPELKSAAHNFVL
+897 LTWPELKTASHNFVL
-912 SMERQNPD
+912 AMERANPD

-951 YSPRARV
+951 YSPRART

-971 TRDVHPVLSVYDV
+971 NRDERPVVSVHDV
-984 AAHHTK
+984 AANHIK
-990 LRADPWKNLLTTHQQ
+990 LRPDPWKALPTTRQQ
-1005 LHPKQ
+1005 LNPKL
-1010 FAVL
+1010 FAAL

>member
-1 MATKKSAIKSTT
+1 MAAKKTVSKTTTRTTT
-13 RKRDP
+13 RKRSP
-18 HATAASSAVD
+18 FSSAASSAVD

-36 MRDFSTT
+36 MRDFNTT
-43 GEPSGAGANTN
+43 AEPSGAGPNTN
-54 TFAMRKPTTS
+54 TFAMRKPATS

-110 IEVEDH
+110 IQVEDH
-116 PLEYG
+116 PIEYG

-128 EGQYGGGTVM
+128 QGQYGGGTVM

-158 RAGHLKFEMNGS
+158 RSGHLKFEMSGS

-175 WALIRMNR
+175 WALIRMDSHHAN
-183 AAHGPKDKPQWLL
+183 GSSSKEKPQWLL

-205 TASDQAIT
+205 DSTQPAIT
-213 DERPNS
+213 DQRPNS

-225 IDQIAHASDH
+225 IDQIAAAQDH
-235 VWNSNRADPLES
+235 IWNSNHDDPLKS
-247 RPAPAAKTATKKSAP
+247 APAPTAATKKAAPAKKSATAKSPKPKP
-262 VPTKKST
+262 VPAISL
-269 PPPTPSIDIRDLP
+269 DGLP
-282 REHQPDFVSP
+282 HEHQPDFIPP
-292 QLAFETD
+292 QLALETT
-299 STPTTDDWLHELKLD
+299 STPDTDDWIHELKLD
-314 GYRIQARKAGN
+314 GYRIQARKSTPRGKSPS
-325 QVQLLTRKGID
+325 VQLLTRKGID
-336 WTHRMPTI
+336 WTHRMPTV
-344 AKAVANLPVRD
+344 ARAVARLPAQD
-355 CTLDGEVVVLSTDGN
+355 CTLDGEVVVLATNGN

-392 FDLLHLDGHD
+392 FDLLHIDGHN

-416 PLLPAP
+416 NLLPAP
-422 NSNADETIRL
+422 AANGDADETLRL

-444 RKACALHA
+444 REACALHA
-452 EGIIS
+452 EGILS
-457 KRADAPYRSSRSSDW
+457 KRADAPYRSTRSGDW

-501 LLGYYPPIKRGPKTP
+501 LLGYYPPVKRGPKTP

-523 RTGTGFTQKA
+523 RTGTGFSQKL
-533 RRDLLTQ
+533 RRELLSQ

-546 PESSFQRIP
+546 PESPFERLP
-555 HDATRDV
+555 HDATRRV
-562 FWVRPTLV
+562 YWVRPTLV

-583 VRQAAFLGLREDKSA
+583 VRQAAFLGLREDKPA
-598 TEVVRESPTVA
+598 TEVTRESPVIA

-614 SSAKH
+614 AHSS
-619 TRSTHA
+619 
-625 APKSTKPAKPR
+625 KSTKPR
-636 TQATHRTGTLQHFA
+636 THATHRAETLQHFVLA
-650 LTATQ
+650 ATQ
-655 PKPPRSKTTNPMPA
+655 PKPSQSKAPKPMPT
-669 KSKSAKGA
+669 KSA
-677 PQNPGA
+677 
-683 PGLASETWVK
+683 S
-693 PATNVRSKSSS
+693 
-704 ANIVPAKSASRKP
+704 AKSASTKSAFIKSPSANRTSSNGAKSNAATP
-717 VQPTLAVR
+717 ATPKSNPPKPTLAVR
-725 AGLTHPDKIL
+725 AGRLTHPDKIL
-735 DPASGLTKQMLADYY
+735 DPTSGLTKQQLADYY
-750 ALAADRILPYI
+750 AAVADRMLPYI

-773 GAGKPCFFQKHVNNY
+773 GSSQPCFFQKHVNNWL
-788 VPPGIKTIY
+788 PPGVKTID
-797 IQDKTS
+797 IQDKVNAT
-803 SAPEPYIT
+803 PEPYIT
-811 LDSTGAIVSLAQM
+811 LDTAEALISLAQM
-824 NVLEIHPWGSTNG
+824 NVLEIHPWGSTN
-837 DLEHPDRLIFDLDP
+837 DNLEHPDRLIFDLDP

-864 AEVRQRLKNLGLE
+864 AEVRQRLKNAGLE

-891 APIQPT
+891 APIRPT
-897 LTWPELKSAAHNFVL
+897 LTWAELKSAAHTFVL
-912 SMERQNPD
+912 SMERDNPD

-929 SRVGRIFLDYLRN
+929 SRVGKIFLDYLRN

-951 YSPRARV
+951 YSPRARA

-971 TRDVHPVLSVYDV
+971 TRGEHPILTVHDV
-984 AAHHTK
+984 AANHTK
-990 LRADPWKNLLTTHQQ
+990 LRPDPWKALLTTHQQ

>member
-1 MATKKSAIKSTT
+1 MATKKSATKSTT
-13 RKRDP
+13 RKRNP
-18 HATAASSAVD
+18 YSTAASAAVD

-36 MRDFSTT
+36 MRDFGTT
-43 GEPSGAGANTN
+43 DEPSGAGANTN

-91 KSWAIAKGPS
+91 KSWAVAKGPS
-101 YNPQERRLA
+101 YNPHERRLA
-110 IEVEDH
+110 IQVEDH

-128 EGQYGGGTVM
+128 QGQYGGGTVM

-175 WALIRMNR
+175 WALIRMNH
-183 AAHGPKDKPQWLL
+183 AAQGPKDKPQWLL

-205 TASDQAIT
+205 GPGDPAIT

-225 IDQIAHASDH
+225 IDQIAHAQDH
-235 VWNSNRADPLES
+235 VWNSNRSDPLES
-247 RPAPAAKTATKKSAP
+247 AQAPKPAAKKSATKTPA
-262 VPTKKST
+262 
-269 PPPTPSIDIRDLP
+269 PPPTPSIDLDDLP
-282 REHQPDFVSP
+282 RERQPDFISP
-292 QLAFETD
+292 QLALEAT
-299 STPTTDDWLHELKLD
+299 STPNTDDWIHELKLD
-314 GYRIQARKAGN
+314 GYRIQARKSGD

-336 WTHRMPTI
+336 WTHRMPDV
-344 AKAVANLPVRD
+344 AKAVANLPVHD
-355 CTLDGEVVVLSTDGN
+355 CTLDGEVVVLTTDGN

-392 FDLLHLDGHD
+392 FDLLHIDGHD
-402 PRDLSLRERKQLLA
+402 PRDLSLRERKELLA
-416 PLLPAP
+416 PILPTP
-422 NSNADETIRL
+422 NSDADEVIRL

-457 KRADAPYRSSRSSDW
+457 KRADAPYRSTRSSDW

-501 LLGYYPPIKRGPKTP
+501 LLGYYPPVKRGPKTP
-516 RHLIYAG
+516 RPLIYAG
-523 RTGTGFTQKA
+523 RTGTGFTQKL

-546 PESSFQRIP
+546 PESPFARIP
-555 HDATRDV
+555 QDATRAV
-562 FWVRPTLV
+562 YWVRPTLV

-598 TEVVRESPTVA
+598 TEVTRESPTVA

-619 TRSTHA
+619 TRPA
-625 APKSTKPAKPR
+625 AAKHTSSVRAATKPTKPR
-636 TQATHRTGTLQHFA
+636 TQATHRTKTLQHFA
-650 LTATQ
+650 LTATK
-655 PKPPRSKTTNPMPA
+655 PKPPRSKTPNPMATKPAPTISKSTKSVATKPAPA
-669 KSKSAKGA
+669 KSK
-677 PQNPGA
+677 PQP
-683 PGLASETWVK
+683 TK
-693 PATNVRSKSSS
+693 
-704 ANIVPAKSASRKP
+704 
-717 VQPTLAVR
+717 PTLAVR

-735 DPASGLTKQMLADYY
+735 DPASGLTKQQLADYY
-750 ALAADRILPYI
+750 AIAADRMLPYI

-788 VPPGIKTIY
+788 LPPGIKTID

-803 SAPEPYIT
+803 AAPEPYIT
-811 LDSTGAIVSLAQM
+811 LDTTEAIVSLAQM
-824 NVLEIHPWGSTNG
+824 NVLEIHPWGSTND

-851 DADLPWLTVAAAA
+851 DPELPWLTVAAAA
-864 AEVRQRLKNLGLE
+864 AEVRQRLKNAGLE

-897 LTWPELKSAAHNFVL
+897 LTWPELKTAAQNFVL
-912 SMERQNPD
+912 SMERENPD

-929 SRVGRIFLDYLRN
+929 SRAGRIFLDYLRN

-951 YSPRARV
+951 YSPRARA

-971 TRDVHPVLSVYDV
+971 NRDEHPVLSVYDV
-984 AAHHTK
+984 VANHTK
-990 LRADPWKNLLTTHQQ
+990 LRADPWKAFLTTHQQ